1 VLVLLL
7 PYRQT
12 DFLRREFNL
21 LPQKKLKLKLKKNCD
36 GARRHEPPPTK
47 GLYSATRQWTP
58 HLFLDANTDIV
69 AGPKMGFFH
78 KAASC
83 PDEPLLP
90 P

>member
-1 VLVLLL
+1 MLL

-12 DFLRREFNL
+12 DFLRREFN
-21 LPQKKLKLKLKKNCD
+21 
-36 GARRHEPPPTK
+36 
-47 GLYSATRQWTP
+47 
-58 HLFLDANTDIV
+58 LFLDANTDIV